1 MRMTIVLETTLLKSQ
16 SALRRLLVH
25 FDKAE
30 VLMTKHL
37 FLCLLAVFAVIVC
50 AATVHAQVEQ
60 GGITGRVVDEAGG
73 VVPGATVIATQAGT
87 GIVRETVTN
96 GSGEYTVPYLSVGTY
111 DVTAT
116 LAGFTGAR
124 VTNVNIRVGLTAT
137 VELSL
142 KVAISADGDH
152 GQRSRH

>member
-1 MRMTIVLETTLLKSQ
+1 MTK
-16 SALRRLLVH
+16 RRLLS
-25 FDKAE
+25 
-30 VLMTKHL
+30 
-37 FLCLLAVFAVIVC
+37 CLALFAVIVS

-73 VVPGATVIATQAGT
+73 VVLGATVIATQAGT

-96 GSGEYTVPYLSVGTY
+96 GSGAYTVPYLSVGAY

-124 VTNVNIRVGLTAT
+124 VTDVNIRVGLTAT
-137 VELSL
+137 VDLSL
-142 KVAISADGDH
+142 KVGSVQTEITVSAHTTDLEL
-152 GQRSRH
+152 